1 MINIIKKTSQLLLS
15 MILVACSIFV
25 SAQGNKPIVA
35 VASFESSFSNYDSRN
50 IQTAIETALSKTQKF
65 TLMERGRLDSLL
77 AEQGLSANGLVAG
90 SGEIGGFSGVDYL
103 IYGRVTQLGL
113 EAKNVLIMS
122 ACEAQLGLDV
132 RVVDVKTGEIRLSE
146 NISADDQVNTAGAE
160 ENPCN
165 GVGISAFDNLTA
177 TTARKLAEKLTQ
189 TLFPVK
195 LAKVS
200 SDEVY
205 LNYGEGF
212 LNSGEIL
219 KVVSLGEGFE
229 DPDTGEI
236 IGAEEELLAI
246 VKVTKL
252 RPKYSIASILMQA
265 GDLNRGDVANRLS
278 KKAQKKAQK
287 VVKSCASAIKR
298 VTKSCKKDG
307 KKCDKAREKKAT
319 SCALN

>member
-15 MILVACSIFV
+15 MILVACSTFV

-265 GDLNRGDVANRLS
+265 GDLNRGDIANRLS

-287 VVKSCASAIKR
+287 VVKSCTSAIKR

>member
-287 VVKSCASAIKR
+287 VVKSCTSAIKR